1 MLSTKLITLVVVTL
15 TMITISIPAHAH
27 RAWIK
32 PSKTVLSGEQNY
44 VTFDAAVS
52 NTLFIP
58 EHVAFRMSYLSAT
71 GPDGKELAFENV
83 GKGKYRNTFDLNL
96 TQSGTYRVGSA
107 SSGLRASWKDA
118 EGKRK
123 RWPGR
128 GGPAKGETFET
139 AVPKQ
144 AKDLKVTY
152 SSYRS
157 ETFVTLG
164 QPSDDILAPSNKGL
178 ELVPVTH
185 PNDLF
190 ATEEATFKFYID
202 GEPAAKTKIEITRGS
217 MRYRNAPETINVETN
232 AQGEFSVTWPHAGMY
247 FLEASYEDDKAE
259 APATKRTGSYSATF
273 EVLPL

>member
-1 MLSTKLITLVVVTL
+1 MLSTKLIKLAVVSL
-15 TMITISIPAHAH
+15 TMLTIATPAHAH

-58 EHVAFRMSYLSAT
+58 EHVAFRMSYLSAY
-71 GPDGKELAFENV
+71 GPDGEAVAFENI
-83 GKGKYRNTFDLNL
+83 GKGKYRNTFDINL
-96 TQSGTYRVGSA
+96 TQNGTYRVFSA

-144 AKDLKVTY
+144 AQDLKVMY
-152 SSYRS
+152 SSWRS

-164 QPSDDILAPSNKGL
+164 QPSDNILMPSNKGL

-190 ATEEATFKFYID
+190 ATEKATFKFLID
-202 GEPAAKTKIEITRGS
+202 GEPAANTKIEITRGS
-217 MRYRNAPETINVETN
+217 MRYRNAPETINIATN

-247 FLEASYEDDKAE
+247 FLEASYKDDKAQ
-259 APATKRTGSYSATF
+259 APATERNGSYSATF

>member
-1 MLSTKLITLVVVTL
+1 MLSTKLIKLVVVTL

-71 GPDGKELAFENV
+71 GPDGKAVDFENV

-96 TQSGTYRVGSA
+96 TQNGTYRVGSA

-128 GGPAKGETFET
+128 GGPTKDETFET

-144 AKDLKVTY
+144 AQDLKVEY

-164 QPSDDILAPSNKGL
+164 QPSDEVLAVSNKGL
-178 ELVPVTH
+178 ELVTVTH

-190 ATEEATFKFYID
+190 ATETATFKFVID
-202 GEPAAKTKIEITRGS
+202 GEPAVGTEIEIIRGS
-217 MRYRNAPETINVETN
+217 MRYRNSQDTILVKTN
-232 AQGEFSVTWPHAGMY
+232 EKGEFNVTWPHAGMY
-247 FLEASYEDDKAE
+247 FLEASYKDDKAQ
-259 APATKRTGSYSATF
+259 APATERNGSYSATL